1 MYAVSINA
9 LKLTRYF
16 TFSAKK
22 QLAGELEN
30 LEECKQK

>member
-1 MYAVSINA
+1 MQEVLIA
-9 LKLTRYF
+9 LKFIKYF
-16 TFSAKK
+16 MFSAKK